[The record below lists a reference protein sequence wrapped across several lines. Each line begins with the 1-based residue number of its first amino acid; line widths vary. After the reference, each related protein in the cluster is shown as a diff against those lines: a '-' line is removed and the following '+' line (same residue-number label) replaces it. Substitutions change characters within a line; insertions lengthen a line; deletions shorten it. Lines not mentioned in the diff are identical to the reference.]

1 MDTQK
6 VIVKIDAFTIKVFL
20 IVVKNE
26 KDKNKKDLWAYIHF
40 V

>member
-26 KDKNKKDLWAYIHF
+26 KDKNKKDL
-40 V
+40 

>member
-6 VIVKIDAFTIKVFL
+6 AIVKIDAFTIKVFL

-26 KDKNKKDLWAYIHF
+26 KDRNRKDL
-40 V
+40 